1 MGSWVGGRMQLV
13 IQQSAASVQL
23 DIASYIYMSEAETP
37 KITATVKQNNPKS
50 VEQRKPLAAISKAAK
65 ERKML
70 ELEGNTVTEPEGDWL
85 NYTYIA
91 LAGLVVG
98 AVEVYLTYRKYYDNQ
113 SVAPSQVEVKHVEI
127 KPTANSA
134 PYKVLQTLD

>member
-1 MGSWVGGRMQLV
+1 
-13 IQQSAASVQL
+13 
-23 DIASYIYMSEAETP
+23 MSEAETP
-37 KITATVKQNNPKS
+37 KITATVKENNPKS
-50 VEQRKPLAAISKAAK
+50 VEQRKRLAAISKAAK

-98 AVEVYLTYRKYYDNQ
+98 AVGVYLTYRKYYDNQ

-127 KPTANSA
+127 KPTAKSA
-134 PYKVLQTLD
+134 PYKMLETLD